1 MEGAKMRHV
10 WMVVVVALG
19 QLLSALASAQDKP
32 IELKFSSWVSAVHGH
47 HTGVMVPWAKMI
59 EEKSGGRLKVTIFPG
74 STLGKPADHFDM
86 VKDGIADLGF
96 IAPGYTPGRF
106 PLISGVE
113 LPLLCKSS
121 KGGSLA
127 VWSLFDKYFK
137 AEFAGVKVLWIW
149 VVPPGHFHFAKKPVQ
164 VLEDLAGLKIRAGT
178 PMLGNMVKALG
189 GTPVNLAAPETY
201 NALERGVVDGTIFP
215 WEAVYS
221 FNLAEVLRHH
231 TVVDLWVAPL
241 ITVMNQKRYDS
252 LPPDLRKVIDDL
264 SGAWAAEFT
273 GTIWDQ
279 NENLGIAVAK
289 KAGAT
294 IYTVPLAERQRWA
307 TRLKALEDEWVASME
322 TKKLSGRQFLSDLRE
337 AIQRYDP

>member
-1 MEGAKMRHV
+1 MRNRWV
-10 WMVVVVALG
+10 MI
-19 QLLSALASAQDKP
+19 ALALTLACLPLGPATAQTKP
-32 IELKFSSWVSAVHGH
+32 IELKFSSWVSTVHGH

-86 VKDGIADLGF
+86 VKDGVADLGF

-106 PLISGVE
+106 PLISAVE
-113 LPLLCKSS
+113 LPLLFKTS

-137 AEFAGVKVLWIW
+137 AELAGVKVLWIW
-149 VVPPGHFHFAKKPVQ
+149 VVPPGHFHFAKKPVR

-215 WEAVYS
+215 WEAIYS
-221 FNLAEVLRHH
+221 FNLAEVLRYH

-241 ITVMNQKRYDS
+241 ITLMNQKRYDS
-252 LPPDLRKVIDDL
+252 LPPDLRQVIDGL
-264 SGAWAAEFT
+264 SGVWAAEFT

-279 NENLGIAVAK
+279 NENLGIEAAK

-294 IYTVPLAERQRWA
+294 IFTVPLDERQRWA
-307 TRLKALEDEWVASME
+307 TRLKGLEDEWVASME
-322 TKKLSGRQFLSDLRE
+322 AKGLAGRQILSDLRE
-337 AIQRYDP
+337 ASKRYDP

>member
-1 MEGAKMRHV
+1 MRHV
-10 WMVVVVALG
+10 WIVVVL
-19 QLLSALASAQDKP
+19 ALAGVRLSPGLAAAQDKP
-32 IELKFSSWVSAVHGH
+32 VELKFSSWVSAVHGH

-106 PLISGVE
+106 PLISAVE
-113 LPLLCKSS
+113 LPLLFKTS

-137 AEFAGVKVLWIW
+137 AELAGVKVLWIW
-149 VVPPGHFHFAKKPVQ
+149 VVPPGHFHFAKKPVR

-221 FNLAEVLRHH
+221 FNLAEVLRYH

-252 LPPDLRKVIDDL
+252 LPPNLRQIIDEL
-264 SGAWAAEFT
+264 SGVWAAEFT

-279 NENLGIAVAK
+279 NENLGIEAAK
-289 KAGAT
+289 KVGAT
-294 IYTVPLAERQRWA
+294 IFTVPLDERQRWA
-307 TRLKALEDEWVASME
+307 ARLKALEDEWVASME
-322 TKKLSGRQFLSDLRE
+322 AKGLAGRQILSDLRE
-337 AIQRYDP
+337 ASKRYDP